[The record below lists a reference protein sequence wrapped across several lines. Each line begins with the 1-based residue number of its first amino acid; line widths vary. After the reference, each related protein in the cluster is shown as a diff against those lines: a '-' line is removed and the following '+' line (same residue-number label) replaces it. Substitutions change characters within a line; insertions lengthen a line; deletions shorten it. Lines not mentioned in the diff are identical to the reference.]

1 MYPTEAIL
9 GTVETVIGRGSLS
22 WLHASPQGRHRA
34 GTWIMAASR
43 HDMSHGD
50 GEEGEI
56 VEIVDREVA
65 LEEIDETF
73 GPQPSERL
81 VENIRRNGVVVP
93 VIVAERVDEHGAIRL
108 QLVDGNRRVAA
119 ARAVEMETIPA
130 RVLQDVSEAEAANM
144 TLLTNSFRTSN
155 YITEFWAMNQLERAG
170 VSRNRL
176 AEFTGM
182 SRSTLET
189 RQLLANLDRRLF
201 LGLSDGRIGPSIAL
215 AAARLDPDI
224 QQELGDLYERTGR
237 LTKAQVDAVTPK
249 PEAEVPEELPPVNL
263 EGRVLPSDL
272 QFALVSVARQAIA
285 RGIDVETWVEAAGR
299 AFGEAGT

>member
-1 MYPTEAIL
+1 
-9 GTVETVIGRGSLS
+9 
-22 WLHASPQGRHRA
+22 
-34 GTWIMAASR
+34 MAASR